1 MPQNDDTVHR
11 IRCQEVPELQEV
23 WKAFDSTPLPRVGS
37 ASALFNNEQNVI
49 KEIKALGQTCFS
61 APPIKQ
67 AFDRTWAFQFNDDWN
82 VHLGRLS
89 LDADKALN
97 SPLALKI
104 KSIFG
109 DSGQLSGFFYYPPGG
124 FKEWH
129 TDYEDPMSDPEK
141 KWRVYMV
148 RTTKDNKSWFQYY
161 GKDKKIRK
169 IMDRNAHMNLFN
181 LTETPPL
188 WHGVFS
194 NTHRWSIGIKLDA
207 DVIHSL
213 IQHRRVP

>member
-1 MPQNDDTVHR
+1 
-11 IRCQEVPELQEV
+11 
-23 WKAFDSTPLPRVGS
+23 
-37 ASALFNNEQNVI
+37 
-49 KEIKALGQTCFS
+49 
-61 APPIKQ
+61 
-67 AFDRTWAFQFNDDWN
+67 
-82 VHLGRLS
+82 
-89 LDADKALN
+89 
-97 SPLALKI
+97 
-104 KSIFG
+104 
-109 DSGQLSGFFYYPPGG
+109 
-124 FKEWH
+124 
-129 TDYEDPMSDPEK
+129 MSEPEK

-213 IQHRRVP
+213 IEHRRVP